1 MTEFQPIW
9 DATLRSFRE
18 YFAANKGEDTMY
30 VPQEVM
36 DNYLKGMQES
46 QRQESKV
53 AEGKH
58 LYYGTGGTKYIEV
71 KT

>member
-18 YFAANKGEDTMY
+18 YFAENKGKDTMY

-46 QRQESKV
+46 QRQVSKV

-58 LYYGTGGTKYIEV
+58 SVSYTHLTLPTNREV
-71 KT
+71 

>member
-9 DATLRSFRE
+9 DATLQSFRD
-18 YFAANKGEDTMY
+18 YFSKNKGDTMY
-30 VPQEVM
+30 VSQEVM

-46 QRQESKV
+46 QRQASKV

-58 LYYGTGGTKYIEV
+58 LCYVMGGKRYIEV
-71 KT
+71 K